1 MKRGDKVFWVSFLIG
16 LAITMIIVIAISI
29 PSYSEETKDILSP
42 VNYKIINKVDGVFL
56 KLPSYDNPDASK
68 MEFNNLERKYNTV
81 FANETFYI
89 FILEN
94 ATVIYQWDYHGET
107 FISRNNYL
115 GSNPYRNGNVRN
127 VIDESG
133 GNPITIKIARSLSPV
148 IALFVVLGI
157 CFSALVSMGIGRLA
171 DNTFFK

>member
-16 LAITMIIVIAISI
+16 LAITIIIVIAISI

-68 MEFNNLERKYNTV
+68 MEFNNLKKKYNTV
-81 FANETFYI
+81 FANETFSI

-94 ATVIYQWDYHGET
+94 ATVVYQWDYHGEI
-107 FISRNNYL
+107 FISQNDYL
-115 GSNPYRNGNVRN
+115 GSNPKRNGNV
-127 VIDESG
+127 IDASG
-133 GNPITIKIARSLSPV
+133 GNPITIKIAWSISPLIV
-148 IALFVVLGI
+148 LFVVMGI
-157 CFSALVSMGIGRLA
+157 CVSVLVSIGIGRSA